1 MKKIVVK
8 TLLAL
13 GLGVTVTGQ
22 AWAET
27 YQPARFGADVLAYL
41 EAAVAPPEL
50 TEARPVLAVY
60 CQAQVGTDGLARNL
74 NCYDKENL
82 DELRVQVEE
91 ALAGQRFVP
100 AQVDGETVPVRMVF
114 RVVYSNLEGQPPIM
128 LLPNLGH
135 MQGDLGYQYSAPQER
150 LDERNWYSL
159 YRRNNWS
166 EGQPFFGGEG
176 RTTQVMA
183 IVNEEG
189 RVTSTHRIKTHGRH
203 RRDASEVGKILRG
216 SHFIPGMVG
225 DEPERMRYFAV
236 LHYPE

>member
-13 GLGVTVTGQ
+13 GLGVTFSGQ
-22 AWAET
+22 ALAES
-27 YQPARFGADVLAYL
+27 YQPARFGADTLAYL
-41 EAAVAPPEL
+41 QAAVAPPQL

-74 NCYDKENL
+74 SCYEKEDM

-91 ALAGQRFVP
+91 ALAGQKFVP
-100 AQVDGETVPVRMVF
+100 ARVDNEAVPVRMVF
-114 RVVYSNLEGQPPIM
+114 RVVYSRLEGQPPVM

-135 MQGDLGYQYSAPQER
+135 MQGELGYQYSAPQER
-150 LDERNWYSL
+150 LDDRNWYAL
-159 YRRNNWS
+159 YRRNDWS

-189 RVTSTHRIKTHGRH
+189 RVTSAHRIKTHARH
-203 RRDASEVGKILRG
+203 RRDASEIAKALRT
-216 SHFIPGMVG
+216 SRFIPGMVG
-225 DEPERMRYFAV
+225 KEPKRMRYFAV
-236 LHYPE
+236 LHYEE